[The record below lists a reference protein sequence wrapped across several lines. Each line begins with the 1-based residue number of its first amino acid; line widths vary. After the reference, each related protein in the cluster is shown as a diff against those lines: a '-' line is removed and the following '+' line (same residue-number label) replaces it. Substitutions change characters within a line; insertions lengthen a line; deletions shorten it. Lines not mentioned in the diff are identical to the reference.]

1 MAKRKKE
8 ASKYTLLIYAL
19 LIAGG
24 AAVGIF
30 TGAAMDAAVS
40 PETGKVVFSEMKTPE
55 INLETVMKVLE
66 KGSRSQKGAYIGGGA
81 AFLFIANYVN
91 SQRRFH
97 RRGEEHGSAA
107 WGNTG
112 EKQKLRDKG
121 YKIKKNGKKLCIS
134 FKKPFFSF
142 QPCERTVTVKSQ
154 QIKINFTGEEVKH

>member
-8 ASKYTLLIYAL
+8 ASKYSLLFYAL

-24 AAVGIF
+24 AVVGIF
-30 TGAAMDAAVS
+30 VGAAMDEAVN
-40 PETGKVVFSEMKTPE
+40 PETGKVVYSEMKNPE
-55 INLETVMKVLE
+55 ISLETVMKVRE

-81 AFLFIANYVN
+81 VLLFILNYVN

-97 RRGEEHGSAA
+97 RRGEEHGSSTWA
-107 WGNTG
+107 NTE

-121 YKIKKNGKKLCIS
+121 YKIKKNGKKLCFS

-154 QIKINFTGEEVKH
+154 QIKIDFAGEEVKL